1 MSQHSSSSSAYDKD
15 SDSSYNS
22 DDEKSTIDEQDILV
36 NHDFENDNDSNNSL
50 YDDQDGQSNAKKKET
65 EALQSSPKKEVP
77 QFCLPVYAAKS
88 VNLITSPSNSGKTTL
103 LINILQHRERFFD
116 KDMANSVLY
125 INCNTQNKHTRT
137 ENPFLSKQDEA
148 NFPTVEVFNLS
159 EIENVNTLVN
169 PKQLIILDDVV
180 YLNDTIM
187 YFVTYAANHLDL
199 IVFIVTQGC
208 LATKL
213 FELLYKIHTI
223 TLFFRNSSS
232 TPLIGHLTSRFFVSP
247 EKKRYLKSICSTAES
262 NKTSVIIKLNT
273 ISSSSSTYKKIMA
286 FSNLEQLMD
295 ESSPFI
301 KIHPEIGE
309 SDNLSQLVSKF
320 IGMKLPDTV
329 TDDDFILVQAKHVK
343 RTQEEGN
350 LKQDS
355 CIGKNAWSEMYN
367 AVIQEIYNTFPQ
379 KRWTHAINIF
389 KEILRVKHFCIS
401 KDYRTLL
408 IKNAKKNRISIIDLI
423 TVATRRSHPNEPESK
438 FKEYIPF
445 IKNLLNNKIPLTFL
459 KNQRLIEIAQ
469 NGRNGRGVKGNNKK
483 ETSPSHSRLQRKR
496 AKSKRN
502 DF

>member
-1 MSQHSSSSSAYDKD
+1 MSQCSNSSSAYDEE

-22 DDEKSTIDEQDILV
+22 DDKKSTIDEQDNV
-36 NHDFENDNDSNNSL
+36 NSYDFENDNEDNSQ
-50 YDDQDGQSNAKKKET
+50 YDDQDGQLTTKKEKT
-65 EALQSSPKKEVP
+65 KTIQPPAKKEVP

-103 LINILQHRERFFD
+103 LINILQHRERFFE

-137 ENPFLSKQDEA
+137 ENPFESKQDEV
-148 NFPTVEVFNLS
+148 NFPTVEVYNLS

-199 IVFIVTQGC
+199 IVFIVSQGC
-208 LATKL
+208 LSTKL
-213 FELLYKIHTI
+213 FELLYKVHTI
-223 TLFFRNSSS
+223 TLFFKNSSS
-232 TPLIGHLTSRFFVSP
+232 TPLIGQLTSRFFVSL
-247 EKKRYLKSICSTAES
+247 EKKRYLKSICSVAEA

-273 ISSSSSTYKKIMA
+273 IASSSLTYKKIFA

-295 ESSPFI
+295 ECSPFI

-309 SDNLSQLVSKF
+309 DDNLAYLVSQS
-320 IGMKLPDTV
+320 IGMNLPDNV
-329 TDDDFILVQAKHVK
+329 TGDDFILVQAKHVK
-343 RTQEEGN
+343 RTQEEDN
-350 LKQDS
+350 VKQGS
-355 CIGKNAWSEMYN
+355 CISKNAWSEMYN

-408 IKNAKKNRISIIDLI
+408 IKKAKKNRISIIDLI

-438 FKEYIPF
+438 FKEYLPF
-445 IKNLLNNKIPLTFL
+445 IKHLLNNKIPLTFI
-459 KNQRLIEIAQ
+459 KNQRLIEISQ
-469 NGRNGRGVKGNNKK
+469 NGRSGRGVKRNIKK
-483 ETSPSHSRLQRKR
+483 ETSPPYNRLPRKR
-496 AKSKRN
+496 AKSTRN